1 MLTNFR
7 KKFREITGIKEQTI
21 STVDHVYASMPIRLI
36 DSHHILYKMDDV
48 KIIIWDDIYPNLKKY
63 RSELTLD
70 CGVLA
75 TKRADYFL
83 FSPNMI
89 YGTSQIIEPK
99 FKEQR
104 KELETC
110 LDLVL
115 NLPAYKKK
123 ILKDKY
129 MARFE
134 NLIEIYQ
141 RILSQYQYNS
151 SVFYKNLVIEIYNF
165 LGFQY
170 LAEFYRNSA
179 ESLMSINIIN
189 EYLPWLLEETQSELF
204 GLKSLISNSALFK
217 RPYFRYVN
225 SGDTINELETL
236 QQLQNV
242 IELLRREKLLP
253 CKEIMYWLFAISG
266 IKHFGRD
273 FGFFNKLSKYF
284 SSTLKIKNNFSDLQL
299 TLDKNDGAFYIQF
312 ERDNSY
318 QLTFFQG
325 KCKAR
330 RYSIPR
336 KNTDISTI
344 SSIYLHI
351 GNRFKEIYEEYKKT
365 KRVLYIKMGEIL

>member
-1 MLTNFR
+1 MLPNFN
-7 KKFREITGIKEQTI
+7 KKFREITGIQEQII

-63 RSELTLD
+63 RSELIVD
-70 CGVLA
+70 CGILA
-75 TKRADYFL
+75 TKKEEYFL
-83 FSPNMI
+83 FPPNEI
-89 YGTSQIIEPK
+89 YGTSQVIKPA
-99 FKEQR
+99 FKEQK
-104 KELETC
+104 KELEIC

-115 NLPAYKKK
+115 NVPSYKKK
-123 ILKDKY
+123 LLKEKY
-129 MARFE
+129 LSRFE
-134 NLIEIYQ
+134 NLIEIYLKT
-141 RILSQYQYNS
+141 LSQYQYNS

-170 LAEFYRNSA
+170 LAEFYKNSA
-179 ESLMSINIIN
+179 ESLMSTNIIN
-189 EYLPWLLEETQSELF
+189 EYLPWLIEKTQNEPF
-204 GLKSLISNSALFK
+204 GLKILISESMLFK
-217 RPYFRYVN
+217 QPYFKYLKSN
-225 SGDTINELETL
+225 ATINELKTR
-236 QQLQNV
+236 QQLQSI
-242 IELLRREKLLP
+242 IELLRRNKLLP
-253 CKEIMYWLFAISG
+253 SKEIMYWLFTISG

-273 FGFFNKLSKYF
+273 FGFFSKLNEYF
-284 SSTLKIKNNFSDLQL
+284 SSILKIKNNFSDLQL

-318 QLTFFQG
+318 QLNFFEG
-325 KCKAR
+325 KWKAR

-344 SSIYLHI
+344 PSIYLHT